1 MRPEMLPSEKG
12 EFNLIQVRHPCLE
25 VQEGVDY
32 IANDIN
38 FKRGNIFINIKYDNN
53 YFYNNKIIGECHFCI
68 ITGPNMGGKSTYI
81 RSAGVTA
88 LMAHIGS
95 FVPCDQARISLLD
108 CILARVGADDCQLK
122 GLSTFMME
130 MIETAVILKVN

>member
-1 MRPEMLPSEKG
+1 MFFKDYRSTYTNSWIILD
-12 EFNLIQVRHPCLE
+12 E
-25 VQEGVDY
+25 VH
-32 IANDIN
+32 
-38 FKRGNIFINIKYDNN
+38 
-53 YFYNNKIIGECHFCI
+53 CHI

-95 FVPCDQARISLLD
+95 FVPCDKATISLLD
-108 CILARVGADDCQLK
+108 CILARIGADDSQLK

-130 MIETAVILKVN
+130 MIETAAILRVC